1 MSTNSVSTASSE
13 QNTVQYAH
21 PNAGNQSANTSMA
34 SEKSDSSRPPL
45 HYPTVC
51 VQVPRAPAS
60 QVSTPPSGVSYAVPY
75 PKPIQY
81 SATQL
86 HYENMKHRCKML
98 DAENQRL
105 MRVQNELIS
114 DANRRVEMH
123 VNEIRMLKED
133 NKKLTATNKE
143 LRDLC
148 CYLDDDRQ
156 KTRRL
161 AREWQK
167 FGRYSSQ
174 VMKQEMSI
182 YQQRLRELEERH
194 NEVLRE
200 NDELKQLCLYLDEQ
214 RQRYGVYRTED
225 DRESED
231 LGCGSSERSEE
242 CDDSKEIC
250 DNPSINQQKELAL
263 RMICQRVETPAAASR
278 LSSVDQ
284 TADAERLVNYIQS
297 LEGRIKQL
305 ERASQQNGLWR
316 SACTLA
322 SDSDEK
328 TIIDRCD
335 ELCRDVMSEKITPP
349 EHKTLQISTCSTM
362 TTSGTTY
369 ASSETD
375 MESAV
380 YVMGDEVDE
389 IGALEVRS
397 LTRIEEDGED
407 KVKSVDDVEEKS
419 AQLPPA
425 IAPLS
430 ESLLNVGR
438 LSLTNSDLSLS
449 LNESADEALP
459 RCSSSSAVPLT
470 SVRSPRFTWK
480 SSLFRK
486 PFNVNESGRE
496 CSDSS
501 RISVDRKL
509 PLSCTNT
516 DRCGITAV

>member
-1 MSTNSVSTASSE
+1 M
-13 QNTVQYAH
+13 
-21 PNAGNQSANTSMA
+21 
-34 SEKSDSSRPPL
+34 
-45 HYPTVC
+45 
-51 VQVPRAPAS
+51 VPRAPAS

-86 HYENMKHRCKML
+86 QYENMKHRCKML

-105 MRVQNELIS
+105 MRVQNELIV
-114 DANRRVEMH
+114 DANRRVEVCFLDVIWLPASAYVFLGMH

-167 FGRYSSQ
+167 FGRYSNQ

-194 NEVLRE
+194 NEALRE

-214 RQRYGVYRTED
+214 RQRYPAYQEHV
-225 DRESED
+225 
-231 LGCGSSERSEE
+231 
-242 CDDSKEIC
+242 
-250 DNPSINQQKELAL
+250 L
-263 RMICQRVETPAAASR
+263 RMICQRVETPAASR

-284 TADAERLVNYIQS
+284 TADTERLVNYIQS

-305 ERASQQNGLWR
+305 ERASQQTGLWH
-316 SACTLA
+316 SVGTLA
-322 SDSDEK
+322 SESDEK

-335 ELCRDVMSEKITPP
+335 ELCSDMNSEKIMPSN
-349 EHKTLQISTCSTM
+349 HKAMQISSCSTM

-397 LTRIEEDGED
+397 LTRIEEDSED
-407 KVKSVDDVEEKS
+407 KEKPLDDVEEKS

-425 IAPLS
+425 IAPIS

-438 LSLTNSDLSLS
+438 LSLTSSELSLS
-449 LNESADEALP
+449 MNESCEEALP
-459 RCSSSSAVPLT
+459 RCSSSNATPIPT
-470 SVRSPRFTWK
+470 PRTPRITWK
-480 SSLFRK
+480 NSLLFAK
-486 PFNVNESGRE
+486 PLIDGTKKESG
-496 CSDSS
+496 DSK
-501 RISVDRKL
+501 RLSVDRKT
-509 PLSCTNT
+509 PISCANSN
-516 DRCGITAV
+516 RCGITAV

>member
-1 MSTNSVSTASSE
+1 MSTKSGSTASTE
-13 QNTVQYAH
+13 QNTVQYAN
-21 PNAGNQSANTSMA
+21 PYLGQQSANTSMA
-34 SEKSDSSRPPL
+34 SEKSDASRPTL

-60 QVSTPPSGVSYAVPY
+60 QVSAPPSGVSYAIPF

-98 DAENQRL
+98 DSENQRL
-105 MRVQNELIS
+105 MRVQNELIL
-114 DANRRVEMH
+114 DANRRVENSKWEFIEVQNFDFQMH

-133 NKKLTATNKE
+133 NKKLTTTNKE

-174 VMKQEMSI
+174 VMKQEMSL
-182 YQQRLRELEERH
+182 YQQRLREVEERH
-194 NEVLRE
+194 NETLRE
-200 NDELKQLCLYLDEQ
+200 NEELKQLCLYLDEQ
-214 RQRYGVYRTED
+214 RQRYAVYHAED
-225 DRESED
+225 DKESED

-242 CDDSKEIC
+242 CDDSKDVC
-250 DNPSINQQKELAL
+250 DNPSINHQKEHTL
-263 RMICQRVETPAAASR
+263 RMLCQRIGTPADDSTH

-305 ERASQQNGLWR
+305 ERASQQTGLWH
-316 SACTLA
+316 SACTLL
-322 SDSDEK
+322 SESDEK

-335 ELCRDVMSEKITPP
+335 ELCNETNLEKVAPLN
-349 EHKTLQISTCSTM
+349 HKAMQISSCSTM

-380 YVMGDEVDE
+380 YVMGDETDE

-407 KVKSVDDVEEKS
+407 KEKS
-419 AQLPPA
+419 QDD
-425 IAPLS
+425 I
-430 ESLLNVGR
+430 
-438 LSLTNSDLSLS
+438 
-449 LNESADEALP
+449 
-459 RCSSSSAVPLT
+459 
-470 SVRSPRFTWK
+470 
-480 SSLFRK
+480 
-486 PFNVNESGRE
+486 
-496 CSDSS
+496 
-501 RISVDRKL
+501 
-509 PLSCTNT
+509 
-516 DRCGITAV
+516 